1 MLGERRINDKV
12 AIVRDNRTGL
22 FHAHA
27 QCQPGL
33 AVRQAL
39 GRAELTEICQNL
51 GIGEG
56 NDFDGDALSPLYR
69 QFPLLGDTR
78 HVSR

>member
-12 AIVRDNRTGL
+12 AIVRDDRTGL

-27 QCQPGL
+27 QRQPGF

-39 GRAELTEICQNL
+39 GRAELSQVGQYL

-56 NDFDGDALSPLYR
+56 NDFDGDALSPLYH
-69 QFPLLGDTR
+69 QFPLVGDTR